1 MLIVYLQDRCRLRAS
16 LAFSGESNLH
26 SLNLAQKFLCDRVEP
41 QRGDSWVLW
50 LLVPARPALL
60 DDVLG
65 TIVRRILYAGSD
77 AGGEDRQAAC
87 SRHRGL
93 HSTGL

>member
-16 LAFSGESNLH
+16 LAFSGESNLR

-60 DDVLG
+60 DDVL
-65 TIVRRILYAGSD
+65 TQEVRIGKPHALDTGV
-77 AGGEDRQAAC
+77 
-87 SRHRGL
+87 
-93 HSTGL
+93 STQLVSAF